1 LLQLALELDNVEE
14 LLQNFNLGA
23 ESNDSFCSLVS
34 KLNIMSLVIAIIKN
48 TVDISDGASLFQM
61 ANLSFERS
69 EIYLELMAF
78 LIGQIKLVEK
88 HVSNLVLHLGT
99 LAEEVV
105 QYSHVGILGGHQI
118 QNK

>member
-48 TVDISDGASLFQM
+48 TVYISDGASLFQM

-78 LIGQIKLVEK
+78 LIGQIKVEK

-105 QYSHVGILGGHQI
+105 QYSHVGVLGGHQI

>member
-1 LLQLALELDNVEE
+1 LIQLALELDNSEE
-14 LLQNFNLGA
+14 LLQNFNLGV

-48 TVDISDGASLFQM
+48 TVYISDGASLFQM

-78 LIGQIKLVEK
+78 LIGQIKVEK

-105 QYSHVGILGGHQI
+105 QYSHVGVLGGHQI

>member
-34 KLNIMSLVIAIIKN
+34 KLNIMSLVIVIIKN
-48 TVDISDGASLFQM
+48 TVDKSDGASLFQM

-78 LIGQIKLVEK
+78 LIGQIKVEK

-105 QYSHVGILGGHQI
+105 QYSHVGVLGGHQI